1 LLFHEDG
8 DAVMALN
15 LRKSFSTLNIIP
27 GFDYLGKCF
36 LSKLTSYRP
45 DVDID
50 RHTSQL
56 TEELIMISFAG
67 AVTERIRCGGKWNE
81 GAGKDYE
88 VPQIWQLANAG
99 LGKSRSLM
107 NLLEI
112 RATLV
117 LRQERRQVM

>member
-1 LLFHEDG
+1 MLFHEDG
-8 DAVMALN
+8 DAVTALN

-88 VPQIWQLANAG
+88 DAADLAARECG
-99 LGKSRSLM
+99 SWEESISH
-107 NLLEI
+107 EP
-112 RATLV
+112 A
-117 LRQERRQVM
+117 